1 MLLTSVSKKILGGDN
16 FDKNIKILDE
26 EVAYMTSKKFQS
38 FSKRINM
45 DLEVLTDYDK
55 SIIKENNHES
65 WDEEFD

>member
-1 MLLTSVSKKILGGDN
+1 LLLTSVSKQIIGGSN
-16 FDKNIKILDE
+16 VDKNIKILDE

-38 FSKRINM
+38 FNKKINM

-65 WDEEFD
+65 WDEEID

>member
-1 MLLTSVSKKILGGDN
+1 LLLTSVSKQIIGGSN
-16 FDKNIKILDE
+16 VDKNIKILDE

-38 FSKRINM
+38 FNKKINM

>member
-1 MLLTSVSKKILGGDN
+1 MLLTSVSKQILGGDN